1 MYMCVHTCT
10 CTDTHLST
18 GLLLLRCLKK
28 ELAPYFQTWAEWSPD
43 TEQQSSSVGWKESPL
58 TEPPWAVYF
67 RTGCPV
73 STSHRKAMPSELGQD
88 EKIHVS
94 QDRTDR
100 HYYRKAMPSESG
112 LDKEISQDRTKL
124 SIDTIGRPCHLSQDR
139 TELLIDTK

>member
-73 STSHRKAMPSELGQD
+73 STSHRKAMPSE
-88 EKIHVS
+88 
-94 QDRTDR
+94 
-100 HYYRKAMPSESG
+100 SG